1 MERMFRAFTL
11 TGLVIL
17 LCFSLSGVVFA
28 QNEDSFVRAAT
39 VSKRDAVLLSALFPG
54 LGQMTAGSKA
64 KGVSMFLAETVSLA
78 LFVNSHENYT
88 TKLDNYD
95 RDKIILDNMA
105 KNPNG
110 NYTEASKLFA
120 DIKSQS
126 NKLDDLHR
134 TRNIA
139 LIVAAGV
146 YAYNLFDA
154 VFLTSSSTESQ
165 RAEKLQNITVE
176 SVMVDRTPGILISK
190 RF

>member
-1 MERMFRAFTL
+1 MFRTFTT

-28 QNEDSFVRAAT
+28 QNEESFVRAAT
-39 VSKRDAVLLSALFPG
+39 ISKRDAVLLSALFPG
-54 LGQMTAGSKA
+54 LGQMTAGSKV
-64 KGVSMFLAETVSLA
+64 KGVSMFLAETISLA
-78 LFVNSHENYT
+78 LFVNAHENYT

-95 RDKIILDNMA
+95 RDKAILDGMA
-105 KNPNG
+105 QKYHG
-110 NYTEASKLFA
+110 DYTAASKLFA
-120 DIKSQS
+120 DIRSQS
-126 NKLDDLHR
+126 NKLDDLHQ

-165 RAEKLQNITVE
+165 RAEKLQNI
-176 SVMVDRTPGILISK
+176 SVQSKMVDRTPGIVISK
-190 RF
+190 SF

>member
-17 LCFSLSGVVFA
+17 LCLSMSGVVFA

-39 VSKRDAVLLSALFPG
+39 ISKRDAVLLSALFPG
-54 LGQMTAGSKA
+54 LGQMTIGSKA

-95 RDKIILDNMA
+95 RDKVALDKMA
-105 KNPNG
+105 QTFHG
-110 NYTEASKLFA
+110 NYTEASKMFA

-165 RAEKLQNITVE
+165 KAEKLQNITVE
-176 SVMVDRTPGILISK
+176 SGMVDRSPGILITK